1 MNIGDKVRMIR
12 STEQGVITRLMSGG
26 RAEIEIEDGFRIP
39 VLQSEIVV
47 VSPMEAERF
56 RASETAANLREAIA
70 PQRTSAAPPTGGRP
84 GQIVANV
91 GFYLAFVPQND
102 REVALYLVNN
112 TDWEILLSVA
122 EEREG
127 RFRGLQSL
135 TLKAKTQAK
144 LLEQYQM
151 ERFEQ
156 WPTLLVQ
163 AVYFRP
169 GAGQPARMPLVKR
182 LKPRA
187 PQFLKN
193 KLNVPILNQPGH
205 VFLLDDDANPQPT
218 NVPATKPANVP
229 EQLKTAM
236 LSPNDEPPTVSI
248 DRPASVVDLHI
259 EALLPAGP
267 GGKAAGELV
276 DIQLRAFEK
285 NLENA
290 IASGMGE
297 ITFIHGVGSGKLR
310 QELHRHLSRHPN
322 VRYFEDAQKQKF
334 GYGATKVTLK

>member
-1 MNIGDKVRMIR
+1 MNIGDKVRMVR
-12 STEQGVITRLMSGG
+12 ATEQGVVTRFLSGG
-26 RAEIEIEDGFRIP
+26 RVEIEIEDGFRIP
-39 VLQSEIVV
+39 VLASEIVV

-56 RASETAANLREAIA
+56 KASETAADLREAIA
-70 PQRTSAAPPTGGRP
+70 PQRPSALTP
-84 GQIVANV
+84 GQVVANV
-91 GFYLAFVPQND
+91 GLYLAFVPQND
-102 REVALYLVNN
+102 REVALHLVNN
-112 TDWEILLSVA
+112 TDWELLLTVA

-127 RFRGLQSL
+127 RYRGLQSL

-156 WPTLLVQ
+156 WPTLLIQ

-169 GAGQPARMPLVKR
+169 GVGQPARLPLVKR

-193 KLNVPILNQPGH
+193 RLNVPVLNQPGH
-205 VFLLDDDANPQPT
+205 LFLLDDD
-218 NVPATKPANVP
+218 VPAQQPAAKPGNVPANVP

-236 LSPNDEPPTVSI
+236 LSPTNEQPKVSVE
-248 DRPASVVDLHI
+248 RPASVVDLHI
-259 EALLPAGP
+259 EKLLPNGP
-267 GGKAAGELV
+267 GGKSAAELV

-290 IASGMGE
+290 IATGMGE

-334 GYGATKVTLK
+334 GYGATKAVLK